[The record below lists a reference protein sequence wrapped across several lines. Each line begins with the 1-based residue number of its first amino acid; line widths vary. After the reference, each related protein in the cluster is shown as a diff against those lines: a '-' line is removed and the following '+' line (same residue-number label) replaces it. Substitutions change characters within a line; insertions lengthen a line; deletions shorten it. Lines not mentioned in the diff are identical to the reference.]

1 MINAEY
7 IFFDLDGTLTDPA
20 EGITNSVA
28 HALSKFGIPDCE
40 RSRLFK
46 FIGPPLIDSFM
57 EYYGFSKPEA
67 LKAVEYY
74 REYFRTKG
82 IFENSLYRG
91 IKDLLIYLK
100 SADKKIVLATSKPD
114 EFAKIILNHFEI
126 SEYFDFLAGATMNE
140 TRTQKD
146 EVIEYA
152 LESLGI
158 TDTSSVVMIGDRKYD
173 IEGAHKF
180 GISAVGVLYGYGT
193 KEELT
198 EAGSDYTVSTVEE
211 LKELF

>member
-28 HALSKFGIPDCE
+28 YALSKFGIPDCE

-57 EYYGFSKPEA
+57 EYYGFSKQEA

-74 REYFRTKG
+74 REYFSSKG

-180 GISAVGVLYGYGT
+180 GISAVGFLYGYGT

-198 EAGSDYTVSTVEE
+198 EAGADYTVSTVEE